1 MDGFSAEDSG
11 SRYSEEEYCE
21 DERYWE
27 DDSYYVQ
34 GEIPRT
40 SDNGPLLERPITVTL
55 PESGSS
61 SHSINGQAGM
71 EEDKDLLP
79 HDNHSLPNGFVNAGF
94 EPGPVGPEGGAG
106 SDSSGTDNYK
116 AGEREDGGE
125 QSDGELFKRRTFPGR
140 TSFDDSARN
149 SCASITSMESLEGRS
164 RWRGWDVF
172 RTYKRQKDEGLDDH
186 TISKFR
192 KMTKVVVGI
201 FLTLSILVTTVI
213 SKSTLLLI
221 ASSIYQNATLY
232 CVELPGG
239 RQFSSCSRVYPE
251 TLTGTVYKLSQ
262 NVQVR
267 WMWALFLLIVG
278 PYVMTFVKCT
288 WRACFKTTRT
298 PTVSAFCTV
307 MISETLNSVGVCLF
321 AFQVLPSLD
330 SVRGLVLTVGV
341 AFLPSVLKLFD
352 RENPGGRHCFT
363 YFVDVLA
370 LLVQASALLLWPVRD
385 ILYGEVTSQTW
396 SIPVSLFLVSC
407 GYWEN
412 YINKHTALGS
422 LGRKLREL
430 KKNTRR
436 MRVKIYIGVSLWKIV
451 LTLALMMTIISD
463 LRLECLEVL
472 YFSGDNGAGGCPHFN
487 DPYGVANV
495 EALEYFNDAFWVMLV
510 QLAACLLCYSFAK
523 TACKVLLQV
532 GSFAMPLTIAT
543 PILLGAFISECETW
557 DGSSSISSTISNS
570 STVIGAAAA
579 AAATTSNPLG
589 LPSYLFWTC
598 EVGGSAHSYL
608 STLLTTYYLPA
619 AVLWWLSFVWVT
631 AHIWFPSV
639 ERLVQTERLFV
650 QPLYCGVFLEQSLI
664 LNRRRDDKDREA
676 KTEKK
681 TALQFF
687 QAEHDQEQEAGFKP
701 RGSLRTD
708 VTPMIYVCA
717 TMWHETEKE
726 MNQVLKSLF
735 RLDLDQCTRKHA
747 YVFFDVVDP
756 DYYEFE
762 AHFFIDDA
770 FEPHDDEDFEYR
782 ANDFVK
788 QFVRVIDRAASAV
801 HRTQIHLGPPTKYP
815 TPYGGRLEWTL
826 PGLNKLTIHLKDKTK
841 VRHKKRWSQVMY
853 MYYLLGHRLVAQKM
867 PDARRKQIQADNTFL
882 LTLDG
887 DMDFQPSAVQLL
899 VDRMKKNEKVGAACG
914 RIHPVGTG
922 PMVWYQKFEY
932 AVSHWLQKATE
943 HMIGCVLCSPG
954 CFSLFRASSLMDD
967 NVMRKYAT
975 LSTQA
980 RHYVQYDQGEDRW
993 LCTLLLQ
1000 QGYRVEYCAAAD
1012 ALTYAP
1018 EGFEEFFNQRR
1029 RWSPSTMANIMD
1041 LLQSWRMMIK
1051 INENMSVLYMA
1062 YQLLLFM
1069 SSMLTPGTIF
1079 LLIVGALN
1087 TAFQQ
1092 IDLMQALFINL
1103 VPVILFLVVC
1113 LTARSKIQLALA
1125 GVMSIGYALLM
1136 MVVIVG
1142 LILEMKKD
1150 GICAPTT
1157 IFMIFVVGVFVV
1169 SAIMHPMEFYCLFHG
1184 LLYLLAIPAMS
1195 MLLMIYSI
1203 CNLNVVSWGT
1213 RETLTPAPP
1222 SEGQGRKKNVGKP
1235 TRFQQLLNL
1244 FMVGRSE
1251 GSHTEEEDSDYGF
1264 SCGNLFR
1271 CLCCPRPVEDKTSL
1285 KMAAILE
1292 KLDQLERSMA
1302 GNKRDGGAGSLSG
1315 GSRLPSLTEE
1325 AETAEMQSESIK
1337 QLSPMEPK
1345 LSGTGEGDSVKLN
1358 PLFQELGRANNNS
1371 NYEGEFSPPWMMD
1384 GELGAGKVRY
1394 LGTEESKF
1402 WRELIARY
1410 LYPLQNDP
1418 ARQQKLEEDLKQL
1431 RNKMSLMFFLLNA
1444 LFIVIVA
1451 ALQYTNAANDGNGL
1465 AIPLQCV
1472 NDEGKNLTL
1481 EPISLLFMAI
1491 FGVALAIQFLAMFFH
1506 RMGTF
1511 LHIVASTEVNCMKLN
1526 QQEMAAMAVSDKL
1539 ELVRQMQNF
1548 GDDDDDARSDIT
1560 STSMETS
1567 NGDSSSTADESP
1579 RMGRRRN
1586 VMRLTKKRGRP
1597 AEQKGSNLASRLME
1611 RYLKLAKDLRQERVS
1626 DHSSGKGGRRNSSR
1640 KKRKT
1645 QRAIEAIEKSSEK
1658 SNVLLKAHKWQSMQ
1672 SRVAGRSSQG
1682 GSQQSSTDTL
1692 QKDPWLSMVRG
1703 VLSQSR
1709 SSLNTI
1715 SEEDARNT
1723 LNLKRKFTWASSADT
1738 TSALMRRSDLS
1749 LPRDSRPTSRGSFA
1763 GHRSSLD
1770 ILSEV
1775 KEVATPQTSPTGL
1788 YERIE
1793 MQDVLRVGEEKAA
1806 ERDSSKGPEDSEPNS
1821 ETASFREEDV
1831 VSIPPSTATTVLSD
1845 REDGHVFSYQVT
1857 STPTTQAE
1865 VHATTAGDPQ
1875 DSRAQDSFS
1884 RDSPGQLIRASVSQG
1899 GKGSEGKSQESS
1911 ETTSF

>member
-1 MDGFSAEDSG
+1 MD
-11 SRYSEEEYCE
+11 
-21 DERYWE
+21 
-27 DDSYYVQ
+27 
-34 GEIPRT
+34 
-40 SDNGPLLERPITVTL
+40 
-55 PESGSS
+55 
-61 SHSINGQAGM
+61 
-71 EEDKDLLP
+71 EDKDLLP
-79 HDNHSLPNGFVNAGF
+79 DRDTLPNGYINPGF
-94 EPGPVGPEGGAG
+94 EPGPLHPEGGAG
-106 SDSSGTDNYK
+106 SDSSGNENYNK
-116 AGEREDGGE
+116 PSERDDMGE
-125 QSDGELFKRRTFPGR
+125 QGSDDMGEQGSDGETVKRRTFPGR
-140 TSFDDSARN
+140 MSVSEDARD
-149 SCASITSMESLEGRS
+149 SCASITSLESLESRS
-164 RWRGWDVF
+164 KWKGWDVF

-186 TISKFR
+186 TISRFR
-192 KMTKVVVGI
+192 KIIKVFVGI
-201 FLTLSILVTTVI
+201 FLTVSVLVTAVI
-213 SKSTLLLI
+213 SKSALLLI
-221 ASSIYQNATLY
+221 ASSIYKNNTLY
-232 CVELPGG
+232 CLELPGG

-251 TLTGTVYKLSQ
+251 NVQGTIYKLSQ

-267 WMWALFLLIVG
+267 WMWAMFVLIVG
-278 PYVMTFVKCT
+278 PYLLTFVKCA

-298 PTVSAFCTV
+298 PTLAAFMTV
-307 MISETLNSVGVCLF
+307 FISETLNSVGVCLF

-330 SVRGLVLTVGV
+330 SLRGLVLSVGA
-341 AFLPSVLKLFD
+341 AFLPSFLKLFD
-352 RENPGGRHCFT
+352 RERSEGRHCIT
-363 YFVDVLA
+363 YFVDLLA
-370 LLVQASALLLWPVRD
+370 ILVQASALLLWPVRD
-385 ILYGEVTSQTW
+385 LMFGEVTAQTW
-396 SIPVSLFLVSC
+396 AIPVSLLLISC

-412 YINKHTALGS
+412 YVNKYTALGP
-422 LGRKLREL
+422 LGLKLREL

-436 MRVKIYIGVSLWKIV
+436 MRVKIYIGASAWKIV
-451 LTLALMMTIISD
+451 LTLALMNAIISD
-463 LRLECLEVL
+463 LELQCLEVL
-472 YFSGDNGAGGCPHFN
+472 YFGGNNGVAGCPHFN
-487 DPYGVANV
+487 DPYGVANI
-495 EALEYFNDAFWVMLV
+495 EAWEYFNDAFWVMLV
-510 QLAACLLCYSFAK
+510 QVAACLLCYSFAK
-523 TACKVLLQV
+523 TGCKVLLQV
-532 GSFAMPLTIAT
+532 GSFALPLTIAT

-557 DGSSSISSTISNS
+557 GGNSSNS
-570 STVIGAAAA
+570 TL
-579 AAATTSNPLG
+579 TTDSSNLLG

-598 EVGGSAHSYL
+598 EVGGSGHNYL
-608 STLLTTYYLPA
+608 STLLSTYYLPA
-619 AVLWWLSFVWVT
+619 AVLWWLSFIWVT

-708 VTPMIYVCA
+708 VTPVIYVCA

-762 AHFFIDDA
+762 AHFFFDDA
-770 FEPHDDEDFEYR
+770 FEPHDDEEFEYR
-782 ANDFVK
+782 TNDFVK
-788 QFVRVIDRAASAV
+788 QFVRLIDKAASAV
-801 HRTQIHLGPPTKYP
+801 HRTQIRLDPPTKYP

-826 PGLNKLTIHLKDKTK
+826 PGMNKLTIHMKDKTK

-867 PDARRKQIQADNTFL
+867 PDARRKQILADNTFL

-887 DMDFQPSAVQLL
+887 DVDFQPSAVQLL
-899 VDRMKKNEKVGAACG
+899 VDRMKKNDKVGAACG

-975 LSTQA
+975 ISTQA
-980 RHYVQYDQGEDRW
+980 KHFVQYDQGEDRW

-1041 LLQSWRMMIK
+1041 LLQSWRTMIS
-1051 INENMSVLYMA
+1051 INENMSVLYMS
-1062 YQLLLFM
+1062 YQLLLFV
-1069 SSMLTPGTIF
+1069 SSLLTPGTIF
-1079 LLIVGALN
+1079 LLIVGAIN
-1087 TAFQQ
+1087 TAFHE
-1092 IDLMQALFINL
+1092 IDLMQALFLNL
-1103 VPVILFLVVC
+1103 APVVLFIVVC
-1113 LTARSKIQLALA
+1113 LTARSKIQLGLA
-1125 GVMSIGYALLM
+1125 GIMSIGYALLM

-1142 LILEMKKD
+1142 LILEMKSD

-1157 IFMIFVVGVFVV
+1157 IFMLFVVGVFVV

-1195 MLLMIYSI
+1195 MLLMIYSV

-1213 RETLTPAPP
+1213 RETLTPAPSTDP
-1222 SEGQGRKKNVGKP
+1222 QSLKKKGAKP
-1235 TRFQQLLNL
+1235 TRLQQVLNL

-1251 GSHTEEEDSDYGF
+1251 CANTEEDSDYGF

-1292 KLDQLERSMA
+1292 KLDLLEKSMA
-1302 GNKRDGGAGSLSG
+1302 GVKKDGGPGSLTG

-1325 AETAEMQSESIK
+1325 AETAEMQNEAGK
-1337 QLSPMEPK
+1337 PLSPAEVK
-1345 LSGTGEGDSVKLN
+1345 LSGVLEGQSGIANQDEDYEDSN
-1358 PLFQELGRANNNS
+1358 PLRS
-1371 NYEGEFSPPWMMD
+1371 YEGEFSPPWMMD
-1384 GELGAGKVRY
+1384 NDLGSGKVRY
-1394 LGTEESKF
+1394 LGTEETKF
-1402 WRELIARY
+1402 WKELIGRY
-1410 LYPLQNDP
+1410 LCPLENDP
-1418 ARQQKLEEDLKQL
+1418 AHKKKLEEDLKLL
-1431 RNKMSLMFFLLNA
+1431 RNKMSLMFCLLNA
-1444 LFIVIVA
+1444 LFIVIIS

-1465 AIPLQCV
+1465 AIPLPCI
-1472 NDEGKNLTL
+1472 NDKGKHLTL

-1491 FGVALAIQFLAMFFH
+1491 FGIALAIQFLAMFFH

-1511 LHIVASTEVNCMKLN
+1511 LHIVSSTEVNCMKFN
-1526 QQEMAAMAVSDKL
+1526 QQEMAAMAMSDKL
-1539 ELVRQMQNF
+1539 ELVRQLQNF

-1567 NGDSSSTADESP
+1567 NEDSSSTTDESP
-1579 RMGRRRN
+1579 RMRRKRT

-1597 AEQKGSNLASRLME
+1597 AEQKSSNLANRLME

-1626 DHSSGKGGRRNSSR
+1626 DRSGSNKSHRRNSSR

-1645 QRAIEAIEKSSEK
+1645 QRALEAIERSSEK
-1658 SNVLLKAHKWQSMQ
+1658 SNVLLKAHKWQSLH
-1672 SRVAGRSSQG
+1672 RAGRQSSSSQ
-1682 GSQQSSTDTL
+1682 SLDNL
-1692 QKDPWLSMVRG
+1692 NKDPWLSMVKG

-1723 LNLKRKFTWASSADT
+1723 LNLPKRKFTWASSADT
-1738 TSALMRRSDLS
+1738 ASMLMRRSDLS
-1749 LPRDSRPTSRGSFA
+1749 LPRDSRPPSYLSTLGGR
-1763 GHRSSLD
+1763 RSSLNV
-1770 ILSEV
+1770 LSEV
-1775 KEVATPQTSPTGL
+1775 NEAPAPITSPTGL

-1793 MQDVLRVGEEKAA
+1793 MLDVLRVGENRA
-1806 ERDSSKGPEDSEPNS
+1806 ERDSKDSEVNS
-1821 ETASFREEDV
+1821 ETANFRDDEV
-1831 VSIPPSTATTVLSD
+1831 VSLPPSKATTVVS
-1845 REDGHVFSYQVT
+1845 EKDGHVFTYNVT

-1865 VHATTAGDPQ
+1865 VHATSEVI
-1875 DSRAQDSFS
+1875 DSRGGGKGEGSFS
-1884 RDSPGQLIRASVSQG
+1884 ADGKKEEGTFSVDSPGEMIRDSDSLR
-1899 GKGSEGKSQESS
+1899 GKGSEKKSS
-1911 ETTSF
+1911 ETTAF